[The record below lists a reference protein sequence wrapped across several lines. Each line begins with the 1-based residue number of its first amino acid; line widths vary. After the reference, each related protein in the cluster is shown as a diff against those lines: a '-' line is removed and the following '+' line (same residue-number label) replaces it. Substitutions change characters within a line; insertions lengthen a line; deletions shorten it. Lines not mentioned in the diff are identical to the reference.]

1 MVHFT
6 SARIVALAA
15 LVAGMTLPNV
25 AFAGGF
31 DTPNLYSARHM
42 GMGGTA
48 AAYVDDPSALFHNP
62 AGLSRV
68 KTFSV
73 MGSFSP
79 VFARIQGSPSSNEAG
94 LEIDSDLVFGPFFL
108 VGGAAR
114 ITDWLTAGIAAYP
127 VASASASYSYRVV
140 DADGTPSDPMVSGE
154 DSTTLFFFEISPG
167 LSFEIPNTGLS
178 FGAGYRMTFV
188 SLQRTRDVG
197 GSLFES
203 PDAFF
208 DMSGWSFAG
217 VRVGMQYQVFD
228 HLSFGATYRHKT
240 RTEID
245 GAGAIIN
252 TGPDDR
258 TNDWTGEFTLPSR
271 FIFGLRTDIGP
282 FGFALDAEYALQDQ
296 NPNSALESPGAL
308 APVTQRY
315 EWDNAWTVRLGA
327 EYRLF
332 NGKLP
337 IRAGYIWD
345 AQTTNPN
352 TVSAFGT
359 PPAPTHIATIGT
371 GWNEGPWQLNVAYS
385 FRTGSATVAEDQ
397 LGSRSALDEEGCSSC
412 GFQGTYDVTS
422 HTLHFDFSY
431 HFGRGE
437 TRESG
442 GDGRLGHG
450 VIYGPEEG
458 TVEPEPEPA

>member
-1 MVHFT
+1 
-6 SARIVALAA
+6 
-15 LVAGMTLPNV
+15 
-25 AFAGGF
+25 
-31 DTPNLYSARHM
+31 
-42 GMGGTA
+42 
-48 AAYVDDPSALFHNP
+48 
-62 AGLSRV
+62 
-68 KTFSV
+68 
-73 MGSFSP
+73 
-79 VFARIQGSPSSNEAG
+79 
-94 LEIDSDLVFGPFFL
+94 
-108 VGGAAR
+108 
-114 ITDWLTAGIAAYP
+114 
-127 VASASASYSYRVV
+127 
-140 DADGTPSDPMVSGE
+140 
-154 DSTTLFFFEISPG
+154 
-167 LSFEIPNTGLS
+167 
-178 FGAGYRMTFV
+178 MTFV

-458 TVEPEPEPA
+458 TVEPEPAPAPEPGSDEAVAGERESGGNDTGEGDGRPDVGSSAAPGPKPAAAVPNPKPTTFVGEDVQVRYVDQVITTELNRLVVELLKELLRFQPRARPKDPPKPK